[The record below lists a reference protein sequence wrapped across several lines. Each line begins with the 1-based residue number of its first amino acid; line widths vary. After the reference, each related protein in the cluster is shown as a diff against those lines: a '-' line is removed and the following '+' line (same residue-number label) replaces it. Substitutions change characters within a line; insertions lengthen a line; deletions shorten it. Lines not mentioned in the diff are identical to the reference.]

1 MNLHQ
6 EFERELNSI
15 GSGATATLDA
25 DATPRHLHCDIV
37 ERNSLAICFNE
48 LRLATS
54 ELANV
59 DPEKLARIGKVLA
72 EKLTYLMEPI
82 NPIEF
87 DAEGCVVQ
95 LRSAPPQRDDDG
107 RSYYELLVRRGG
119 EISLRRF
126 RKDNGD
132 ARRTIAATVMR
143 EVLLRLAG
151 DFEAALDEL
160 IK

>member
-1 MNLHQ
+1 M
-6 EFERELNSI
+6 
-15 GSGATATLDA
+15 
-25 DATPRHLHCDIV
+25 
-37 ERNSLAICFNE
+37 
-48 LRLATS
+48 
-54 ELANV
+54 
-59 DPEKLARIGKVLA
+59 LA

-107 RSYYELLVRRGG
+107 RCYYELLVRRGG

-132 ARRTIAATVMR
+132 ARRTIAATVTR